1 MIYILC
7 NLGQKKIPL
16 GTKGRTSIL
25 SYREYVRPAE
35 LHSLSAEENCPT
47 EKVASLRSVKV
58 ATPPCAANAAIPCG
72 LAVRKQHEMLFAAS
86 MFDFENPTKRRSII
100 MKRKLVMLLTIV
112 AVLAV
117 GIGIWYNVPINLMDL
132 EHDEVIEIVVFN
144 GNTGNATHI
153 TDETQI
159 EHIIEN
165 LNEIKLKRSK
175 PSVGYSGYS
184 FKMTIYLSDGNEADD
199 WNNFI
204 INSDDTIRKDP
215 FFYKVVSEK
224 IDYDYIAGIVN

>member
-1 MIYILC
+1 
-7 NLGQKKIPL
+7 
-16 GTKGRTSIL
+16 
-25 SYREYVRPAE
+25 
-35 LHSLSAEENCPT
+35 
-47 EKVASLRSVKV
+47 
-58 ATPPCAANAAIPCG
+58 
-72 LAVRKQHEMLFAAS
+72 
-86 MFDFENPTKRRSII
+86 

-204 INSDDTIRKDP
+204 INSDDMRRDRQHSGGKAQRLRRFPAKTGA
-215 FFYKVVSEK
+215 
-224 IDYDYIAGIVN
+224 AGIRGQARKVHFCQGRTAETIHPVPHFGRRI

>member
-1 MIYILC
+1 
-7 NLGQKKIPL
+7 
-16 GTKGRTSIL
+16 
-25 SYREYVRPAE
+25 
-35 LHSLSAEENCPT
+35 
-47 EKVASLRSVKV
+47 
-58 ATPPCAANAAIPCG
+58 
-72 LAVRKQHEMLFAAS
+72 
-86 MFDFENPTKRRSII
+86 
-100 MKRKLVMLLTIV
+100 MKRKLVILLTILMV
-112 AVLAV
+112 FAA

-132 EHDEVIEIVVFN
+132 EHDEVMEIVVFN

-153 TDETQI
+153 TDEAQI
-159 EHIIEN
+159 KYIIEN

-184 FKMTIYLSDGNEADD
+184 FKMTIYLSDADGNEADG

-224 IDYDYIAGIVN
+224 IDYNYIAGIVN

>member
-1 MIYILC
+1 MRRY
-7 NLGQKKIPL
+7 
-16 GTKGRTSIL
+16 
-25 SYREYVRPAE
+25 
-35 LHSLSAEENCPT
+35 
-47 EKVASLRSVKV
+47 
-58 ATPPCAANAAIPCG
+58 AAIPCG
-72 LAVRKQHEMLFAAS
+72 LAVRKQHKMLFAAS
-86 MFDFENPTKRRSII
+86 KFDFENLTERRGII
-100 MKRKLVMLLTIV
+100 MKRKLIILLAIV
-112 AVLAV
+112 VVLAA
-117 GIGIWYNVPINLMDL
+117 GTGIWYNAPINLMDL
-132 EHDEVIEIVVFN
+132 EHDEVMEIVVFN
-144 GNTGNATHI
+144 GNTGNTTHI

-165 LNEIKLKRSK
+165 LNEINLKRSK

-204 INSDDTIRKDP
+204 INSDDTVRKDP